1 MKTTN
6 KILIIVSLMIIQAC
20 GQELPV
26 GAVSASYDQPFTLAY
41 GQTAVTADSLQIKLI
56 DVPSDSRCASGAV
69 CVWAGEVILE
79 LAVKQGPAIE
89 TARLTLSPGQAEPT
103 RDTLSWVII
112 ELTEVFPYPDLKVNY
127 GSIDINDYQIDMTI
141 RKL

>member
-20 GQELPV
+20 GQELPE
-26 GAVSASYDQPFTLAY
+26 GAVSVSYDQPFTLAY
-41 GQTAVTADSLQIKLI
+41 GQTAVTADSLQIKLT
-56 DVPSDSRCASGAV
+56 DVPSDSRCATGAV
-69 CVWAGEVILE
+69 CVWEGAVILE

-127 GSIDINDYQIDMTI
+127 GSIDINDYQLDMTI